1 MNLERRSLRM
11 SVALL
16 AWGLLAMPALAQE
29 VYKWTDAHGTV
40 HYDQQPP
47 PHGAQRVQ
55 LRGGVATTVAA
66 APKPPVADA
75 KEADEVDAMQRARLC
90 ETAQRNL
97 KAIDS
102 GSMVVGGG
110 DITKATRLSE
120 DERLKSRGE
129 AQAQIGNYC
138 HE

>member
-1 MNLERRSLRM
+1 MNFERRSLR
-11 SVALL
+11 VAAALL
-16 AWGLLAMPALAQE
+16 AWGLLATPALAQE
-29 VYKWTDAHGTV
+29 VYKWTDANGTV

-47 PHGAQRVQ
+47 PQGAQRVQ
-55 LRGGVATTVAA
+55 LRGGVSTTVAA
-66 APKPPVADA
+66 APKSPVAYA
-75 KEADEVDAMQRARLC
+75 KEADEMDAMQRARLC

-97 KAIDS
+97 QAIDS